1 MSDIRR
7 VVVVSQFSIPSQ
19 FKLFHCYSIGPM
31 TKVSS
36 TTEDNATDQ
45 PFSPDQALP
54 PVEVPTAGFILQ
66 LFVIPAIIV
75 VIIATVWLLFSWVA
89 HLGSSP
95 EKLVQDLV
103 RGGDHRWQTAWNLA
117 KELQKPGNASF
128 RQNQELAS
136 RLATLLQDTLEVPY
150 PTGNSPQDQSERKS
164 AIQSRVFLCRALG
177 EFELSLVIPAL
188 AAAAKREDYVAQS
201 ADDFGDIYVR
211 QSAIEAIAVLAQNFK
226 LTEQIQVEEI
236 RSAVYAA
243 ASERSDSSTDGGGRD
258 KLRSAAAYAL
268 GVMGDKRDL
277 DRLAIM
283 CQDSVT
289 NVRYNSATGLAR
301 HGDIRSLETLLEMID
316 LDQTQA
322 VRRER
327 EESGREWKRNSIIIN
342 GLRASEQLVHANPT
356 ADLDQLESAIERLL
370 NGNANGR
377 LQAQARRALE
387 QFNHQKT
394 QQ

>member
-1 MSDIRR
+1 
-7 VVVVSQFSIPSQ
+7 
-19 FKLFHCYSIGPM
+19 M

-36 TTEDNATDQ
+36 TTEDNATEQ
-45 PFSPDQALP
+45 PFSPNETLP

-66 LFVIPAIIV
+66 LFIIPAIIV

-103 RGGDHRWQTAWNLA
+103 RGGDHSWQTAWNLA
-117 KELQKPGNASF
+117 KELQKPGNAGF

-150 PTGNSPQDQSERKS
+150 PTGNSPQDQSERKA

-201 ADDFGDIYVR
+201 ADDFGDNYVR
-211 QSAIEAIAVLAQNFK
+211 QSAIEAIAVLAQNVK
-226 LTEQIQVEEI
+226 LMEQIRVEAV
-236 RSAVYAA
+236 RSALYVA
-243 ASERSDSSTDGGGRD
+243 ASEQSESTTHWEGRD
-258 KLRSAAAYAL
+258 KLRSAAAYTL

-283 CQDSVT
+283 CQDAVA
-289 NVRYNSATGLAR
+289 NVRYNAATGLAR
-301 HGDIRSLETLLEMID
+301 HGDVRSLETLLEMID
-316 LDQTQA
+316 LDQSQA
-322 VRRER
+322 VQHER
-327 EESGREWKRNSIIIN
+327 EELGKEWKRNSIIIN
-342 GLRASEQLVHANPT
+342 GLRASEQLVRANPT
-356 ADLDQLESAIERLL
+356 TDLDQLETAIQSLL

-387 QFNHQKT
+387 QFNHLKT